1 MGMDRQIKKK
11 KWPAKRIISLAL
23 VAAFVIIVL
32 YVFLFKLNKSS
43 LNVKKER
50 ITISTVTQGPFQ
62 EFIPIQGEVLPI
74 DTYYVDAGEGGR
86 VERIFI
92 RAGTMVKKGDPI
104 MMLENT
110 DLLLTIMWREAE
122 LFQTQNNLRNTQL
135 QLEQRTLALSQDMA
149 QIINQLQQRKKTY
162 DRYKALLEDNLI
174 SLHQYELAEEEYNFW
189 VKRKA
194 LTEESQKNDLE
205 FQSNQVVALEDN
217 LRRMQENLGVVKRK
231 QDNLTIRAMVDGH
244 LTAMTAEIGQSLR
257 PGEPIGQID
266 ILSGFRV
273 NALIDEYHI
282 ARVSE
287 GKMGTYE
294 FAGQTG
300 RLKIIKKYPEVADG
314 RFEVDMHFEGDDA
327 AGITRGL
334 TLHIKLELSDI
345 SEALLVPRGGFFQS
359 TGGNWAYVV
368 NADETLA
375 LKRDISIGRQ
385 NTEMFEVLSGL
396 EPGEKVITSSYES
409 FGNMDQL
416 ILK

>member
-11 KWPAKRIISLAL
+11 KWPAKRIISIAL

-135 QLEQRTLALSQDMA
+135 QLEQRTLSLSQDMA

-162 DRYKALLEDNLI
+162 DRYKALLEDDLI

-205 FQSNQVVALEDN
+205 SQSTQIRALEGN

-231 QDNLTIRAMVDGH
+231 QDNLTIRAMVAGH
-244 LTAMTAEIGQSLR
+244 LTAMTAEIGQTLR

-287 GKMGTYE
+287 GKMGTYD

-300 RLKIIKKYPEVADG
+300 RLKIVKKYPEVADG

-327 AGITRGL
+327 TGITRGL
-334 TLHIKLELSDI
+334 TLHIKLELSDV